1 MLKNHKEKIIKINE
15 EMFKKREASLVNLIS
30 GNIITLTNQS
40 LDALSRQKINWQK
53 YIFKKIS
60 WSTKKSNKM
69 RKI

>member
-15 EMFKKREASLVNLIS
+15 EMFKKREASLMNLTS

-53 YIFKKIS
+53 YIVKKIS

>member
-1 MLKNHKEKIIKINE
+1 MLKNQKEKIIKINE
-15 EMFKKREASLVNLIS
+15 EMFKKREASLMNLTS

-53 YIFKKIS
+53 YIVKKIS
-60 WSTKKSNKM
+60 WSTKKWNKM

>member
-53 YIFKKIS
+53 YIVKKIS

>member
-1 MLKNHKEKIIKINE
+1 MLKNQKEKIIKINE
-15 EMFKKREASLVNLIS
+15 EMFKKREASLMNLTS

-53 YIFKKIS
+53 YIVKKIS

>member
-1 MLKNHKEKIIKINE
+1 MIKIKE
-15 EMFKKREASLVNLIS
+15 EMFKKREASLMNLIS

-53 YIFKKIS
+53 YIVKKIS